1 MRRDP
6 VDIIYGISNFLRS
19 KGIGETFSITELAE
33 ATGHHRVTVEKYLNI
48 ISLVHNRIPQVEKD
62 GSKLKVTRLPPD
74 LEKLDETQ
82 ILLSSLYFKKA
93 FSQRS
98 AVPKEPWVRDEVFVR
113 LSERGFIKIK
123 ADKVYLTSLGLRSAM
138 LIIRDNFAKGIDSDI
153 SKFPEEQPEGK
164 QEVVIIVQEADMPYQ
179 WNAKKGA
186 YPSASA

>member
-19 KGIGETFSITELAE
+19 KNVSETFSITELAE

-48 ISLVHNRIPQVEKD
+48 ISLVHNRIPQIEKY

-93 FSQRS
+93 FSKKN
-98 AVPKEPWVRDEVFVR
+98 AVPKEPWIRDEVFVR

-138 LIIRDNFAKGIDSDI
+138 LIIRDSFGRGIDSDM
-153 SKFPEEQPEGK
+153 SKFPEEQPEK
-164 QEVVIIVQEADMPYQ
+164 EQETVVIVQESRKPWME
-179 WNAKKGA
+179 KGA